1 MTMKRRRGLAF
12 TSGFATDFFFLCLS
26 LSFSLEFPANT
37 WAHCQEHVVSF
48 SLFNPPPCHHYQQAH
63 YQGLTADSK
72 QHPPTSILKSWCC
85 MHTQIHTS
93 CTYNCL
99 HVMWSQILFRD
110 DTAELDMIL
119 GSGGGWAVSGITST
133 LPNSHHIQFEACST
147 ALAGVLSLSSY
158 KRGKPLLSVG
168 GSKNHI

>member
-1 MTMKRRRGLAF
+1 MHVQVALRIALENIKVARELAWQWNADEV
-12 TSGFATDFFFLCLS
+12 SPSRVASPQIFFFLCLS

-119 GSGGGWAVSGITST
+119 GSGGVGCVWHHVNLAKLTSY
-133 LPNSHHIQFEACST
+133 S
-147 ALAGVLSLSSY
+147 VWSL
-158 KRGKPLLSVG
+158 
-168 GSKNHI
+168 